1 MALNSSPTLLHNIP
15 EITFEVHDVRGADA
29 SLIEEY
35 LAIHGELL
43 PEYARYAPVMRLRAE
58 NPADESTLEKW
69 HQWLLKL
76 GGRPVGMIEFLYNRK
91 RNAGILLDFAIHGK
105 VRDVHFQGFSRLAGL
120 VLSLATRQLTL
131 DAGESGHSAP
141 LGMIA
146 EVEHAR
152 LVEKYKEYG
161 FLKFPIEYFE
171 PPFTPALSDML
182 AGEDNFDTI
191 GYKEMYLGVFQ
202 IPGHSLDPNDPQLL
216 KTVLLTLWEDHY
228 CLPADH
234 WLLRKIQP

>member
-1 MALNSSPTLLHNIP
+1 MALNSSQTLLHSIP
-15 EITFEVHDVRGADA
+15 EIDLEVHDVHGADA
-29 SLIEEY
+29 SLIDEY
-35 LAIHGELL
+35 LAVHGELL

-76 GGRPVGMIEFLYNRK
+76 GGHPVGMIEFLYNRK
-91 RNAGILLDFAIHGK
+91 RNAGILLDFAIHEK
-105 VRDVHFQGFSRLAGL
+105 ARDVRHQGFSRLAGL
-120 VLSLATRQLTL
+120 VLSLANRQLML
-131 DAGESGHSAP
+131 DAADAGQSAP

-161 FLKFPIEYFE
+161 FLKFPIEYLE

-191 GYKEMYLGVFQ
+191 GYKEMHLGVFQ
-202 IPGHSLDPNDPQLL
+202 IPGHALDPNDPQLL
-216 KTVLLTLWEDHY
+216 KTVLLALWEDHY

-234 WLLRKIQP
+234 WLLKKIQP